1 MGNKSTSN
9 QNKEQNVQDLDGETL
24 GGVQQ
29 SAKLTTPEKKKL
41 QELLPYL
48 NCLNCGGQINQNKSK
63 ELMGEL
69 KEIFPDMNPEDFQKH
84 LYKTSDPFCYKNCRT
99 NYGYDTLLKLQAQQQ
114 QALQQQALQQQVQQQ
129 QAQQAQRDQVQQNQ
143 SVKEDYFFDSSDD
156 ERKGG
161 KKKRK
166 RKTKKKKN
174 KKRGYR
180 GKSPKKKKTKKHRG
194 KSPKKKKTKKH
205 RRKRTRK
212 RR

>member
-143 SVKEDYFFDSSDD
+143 SVKEDYFFDSDD
-156 ERKGG
+156 EKTGG

-180 GKSPKKKKTKKHRG
+180 GKSPKKKKTKKHR
-194 KSPKKKKTKKH
+194 
-205 RRKRTRK
+205 RKRTRK